1 MSLKVCTAQGNA
13 QGFIYINL
21 LTVKKKKNQFSLP
34 DIQRS
39 FQMLKEWGTC
49 DYGVGGVEVFY

>member
-1 MSLKVCTAQGNA
+1 MHKVSYILTYSL
-13 QGFIYINL
+13 L
-21 LTVKKKKNQFSLP
+21 KKKKNQFSLP